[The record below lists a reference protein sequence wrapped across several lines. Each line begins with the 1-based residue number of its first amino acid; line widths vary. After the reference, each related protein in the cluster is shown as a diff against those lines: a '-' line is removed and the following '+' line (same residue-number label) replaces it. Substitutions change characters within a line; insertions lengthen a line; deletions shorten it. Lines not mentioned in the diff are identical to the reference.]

1 MKRSL
6 FMKRN
11 KTLLFIFA
19 AVVALAACNKED
31 NLKIVT
37 PVGLG
42 GESFEHTA
50 IDQWILDSLTATYN
64 VDVKYR
70 WDPFELQLDKTLTPP
85 DESKIIPALTAL
97 KRVWIEPYNAE
108 LGSDVFMKKY
118 TPKQFKLVGSAMYDV
133 DGTVTL
139 GQAEGGNNITLF
151 DINQNF
157 FPDEMQSIMFMIH
170 AVHHEFAHILH
181 QNVIYPTEFI
191 GLSQKA
197 GFMGYTVTW
206 FNISEREAYDNGYIT
221 PYAAS
226 GVVDDFAET
235 VSVMM
240 MLGKDRFEEV
250 VNLVS
255 PAAQVVFRSKEQII
269 VNYFK
274 EVWGIDFYSLQRRVN
289 AALNQLAPP
298 PTIEQ
303 AYGFGNTFATAS
315 VDFNNQSLLPQR
327 ASFTLMMQDA
337 AAQVAAI
344 PQFGLTLDS
353 FALVSTAAN
362 KMTLRMFIGQNG
374 TAYAADFNYSETISG
389 GAHDYTYIDANDNGV
404 VIKDAVQTV
413 LDYFSNNQFKV
424 TWYTDPSQSIFARA
438 KFTTVAAST
447 DYFLALLL
455 P

>member
-1 MKRSL
+1 MKQ
-6 FMKRN
+6 N
-11 KTLLFIFA
+11 KTTFFILAF
-19 AVVALAACNKED
+19 VLALASCSKKD
-31 NLKIVT
+31 DLKIIT

-42 GESFEHTA
+42 GDTFEHTA
-50 IDQWILDSLTATYN
+50 IDQWIFDSLTTTYN

-70 WDPFELQLDKTLTPP
+70 WDPWELQLDKTLTPP
-85 DESKIIPALTAL
+85 DESKIIPALSAL
-97 KRVWIEPYNAE
+97 KRVWLEPYNAE

-118 TPKQFKLVGSAMYDV
+118 TPKQFKLVGSASYDV

-151 DINQNF
+151 DINQHF

-197 GFMGYTVTW
+197 GFIGYTVTW
-206 FNISEREAYDNGYIT
+206 FNISEREAYENGYIT

-240 MLGKDRFEEV
+240 MLGRDKFEEV
-250 VNLVS
+250 VNLVN
-255 PAAQVVFRSKEQII
+255 PEAQSVLRSKEQII
-269 VNYFK
+269 VSYFK
-274 EVWGIDFYSLQRRVN
+274 EVWGIDFYSLQNRVN
-289 AALNQLAPP
+289 VALNQLAPA
-298 PTIEQ
+298 PTIEE
-303 AYGFGNTFATAS
+303 AYGFEKTFATAS
-315 VDFNNQSLLPQR
+315 VDINNQSMLPQR
-327 ASFTLMMQDA
+327 ATFNIMVQDA
-337 AAQVAAI
+337 ADQVAAI

-362 KMTLRMFIGQNG
+362 AMTLRMFIGQNG
-374 TAYAADFNYSETISG
+374 NVFFADFNYSETVSA
-389 GAHDYTYIDANDNGV
+389 GAHDYTYVDANENGD
-404 VIKDAVQTV
+404 VIKDAVQPV

-424 TWYTDPSQSIFARA
+424 SWYTDPSESIFPRA
-438 KFTTVAAST
+438 KFTTVASPT